1 MQETHKTTGAKHTYR
16 WLWWVLASLC
26 GFVALVSVMDLA
38 WPGFIGGTTV
48 WSDSRRIIG
57 PLASILLTAGFAA
70 LACDVDVMGYLK
82 RNYNK
87 GDRFGVTMGW
97 TRMVVVVVGWT
108 AIGVLTLVLL
118 VSVTAKVFFPTS
130 LASADGWLEQFADSW
145 LRIVAVTIV
154 TAGVFYRT
162 YCATWGRNRWGWD
175 EWARRGKR
183 LLVEVVKSA
192 PWVALGYLASTML

>member
-1 MQETHKTTGAKHTYR
+1 MQETHKTTGAKHAYR
-16 WLWWVLASLC
+16 WLWWVPASLC
-26 GFVALVSVMDLA
+26 GFVALVSIMDLA
-38 WPGFIGGTTV
+38 RPGFIGGIPV
-48 WSDSRRIIG
+48 WSGSRRIIG

-97 TRMVVVVVGWT
+97 TRMVVVVAGWA
-108 AIGVLTLVLL
+108 AIGVLTLVLFEL
-118 VSVTAKVFFPTS
+118 VADQVFMAPS
-130 LASADGWLEQFADSW
+130 SAEDTIDSW
-145 LRIVAVTIV
+145 LRIVSVTIV

-175 EWARRGKR
+175 GWARRGKR
-183 LLVEVVKSA
+183 LLVVAVKLA
-192 PWVALGYLASTML
+192 PWAALGYLASTML